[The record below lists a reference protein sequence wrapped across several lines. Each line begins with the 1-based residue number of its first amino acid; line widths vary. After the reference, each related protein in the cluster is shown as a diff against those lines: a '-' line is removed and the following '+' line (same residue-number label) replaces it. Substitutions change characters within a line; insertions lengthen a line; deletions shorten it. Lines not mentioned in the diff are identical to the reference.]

1 MAVLQA
7 LLSLISR
14 LAQADLR
21 CHEVMDGRLQLQRHT
36 ATKKFVEDMQ
46 VKPPAERRVI
56 WQRKRLA

>member
-14 LAQADLR
+14 LAEADLR
-21 CHEVMDGRLQLQRHT
+21 CHEVMDGRLQRHT
-36 ATKKFVEDMQ
+36 ATKKFVEDTQ
-46 VKPPAERRVI
+46 VKSPAERRVI